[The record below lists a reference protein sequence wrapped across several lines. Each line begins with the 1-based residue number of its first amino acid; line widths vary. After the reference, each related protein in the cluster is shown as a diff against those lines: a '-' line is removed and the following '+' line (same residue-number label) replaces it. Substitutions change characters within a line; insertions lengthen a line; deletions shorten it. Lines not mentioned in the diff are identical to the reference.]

1 MSEIELQN
9 KRKLNYTC
17 RYISYKNCFV
27 SFLVVTG
34 ATDGI
39 GKAYAKEVMYR
50 TFNCLK
56 NLLTYCGVFVITYQ
70 LISEKI
76 KLLLFGGYIQ

>member
-50 TFNCLK
+50 TFNCLTK
-56 NLLTYCGVFVITYQ
+56 PSHLLWGFCHN
-70 LISEKI
+70 ISI
-76 KLLLFGGYIQ
+76 DQ